1 MGSPR
6 NTPLVRAA
14 RRVAALL
21 AVAVLFASH
30 PAAASPAEPKG
41 TSALETP
48 SPAAGRPADAGERS
62 QEVDAPGCTVVAVGF
77 DGGHI
82 LPEWL
87 FRSTFGK
94 LKDEIRALGREDICI
109 HTYPG
114 VLSPL
119 ALKWVKA
126 RPGARV
132 VLYGYSSGGWTAV
145 RFARRLKKEGIPV
158 ELLVQIDTPFWSRGP
173 VPSNVRVAAN
183 FYQQRTWFPLLWGSG
198 RLPREDPAATSFSGS
213 IRAPGKGHFDLP
225 NLPELHQLI
234 LTTVDTAWKAAHADG
249 GSGGGG
255 TPALAPAS
263 LGATIGGPALQSG
276 N

>member
-1 MGSPR
+1 MAR
-6 NTPLVRAA
+6 ATRTLVVVLALVVVVATRATA
-14 RRVAALL
+14 QSADSA
-21 AVAVLFASH
+21 AVAQPGA
-30 PAAASPAEPKG
+30 
-41 TSALETP
+41 TP
-48 SPAAGRPADAGERS
+48 DG
-62 QEVDAPGCTVVAVGF
+62 APSCSVVAIGF

-94 LKDEIRALGREDICI
+94 LKDEIRAMGREDICI

-145 RFARRLKKEGIPV
+145 RFARRLKQEGIPV

-198 RLPREDPAATSFSGS
+198 RMPREDPAATSFSGS

-234 LTTVDTAWKAAHADG
+234 LGAIDTAWKTAHADG
-249 GSGGGG
+249 GGGVG
-255 TPALAPAS
+255 TPALAPAAVGTAS
-263 LGATIGGPALQSG
+263 GGPAPHSG